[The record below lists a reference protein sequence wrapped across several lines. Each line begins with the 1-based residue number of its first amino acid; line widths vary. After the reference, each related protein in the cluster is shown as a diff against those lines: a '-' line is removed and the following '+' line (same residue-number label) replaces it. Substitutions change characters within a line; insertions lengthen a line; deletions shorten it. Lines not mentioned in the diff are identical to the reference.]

1 MSAPHS
7 FTLRQLQY
15 LVAVAE
21 TLSFR
26 KAADCC
32 HVALPSLSAQLAELE
47 SILGVRMFERD
58 RRHVLLTS
66 AGRDLVEQARRIL
79 AEADGLRDAAKR
91 VGDPL
96 SASMRIGV
104 IPTIS
109 PYLLPKVAPV
119 LRREFPRMK
128 IHWVEEK
135 TSVLMTSLA
144 SGALDAVLL
153 ALEAEIGKVE
163 QSVIAT
169 DPFVLA
175 TPRNH
180 SLGLKKSGASAE
192 ELHNVGV
199 LLLDDGHCFRDQALA
214 FCSKSKA
221 QELEFR
227 ATSLSTL
234 AQMVASGA
242 GVTLLPE
249 LSVATE
255 SKRADLKIRKFSTP
269 SPHRT
274 IGLVWRKGSSL
285 TEALQ
290 KVADSIRRAYPR

>member
-1 MSAPHS
+1 MSAPLA

-15 LVAVAE
+15 LVAVAD

-26 KAADCC
+26 KAAEQC
-32 HVALPSLSAQLAELE
+32 HVSQPSLSAQLAELE
-47 SILGVRMFERD
+47 SALGVRMFERD
-58 RRHVLLTS
+58 RRRVLLTS
-66 AGRDLVEQARRIL
+66 AGQDLLERARRIL
-79 AEADGLRDAAKR
+79 SEASDLREAARR
-91 VGDPL
+91 VGDPF
-96 SASMRIGV
+96 SASMRIGI

-109 PYLLPKVAPV
+109 PYLLPRISPV

-135 TSVLMTSLA
+135 TSVLIAALNQ
-144 SGALDAVLL
+144 GALDAALL

-169 DPFVLA
+169 DPFVLV

-180 SLGLKKSGASAE
+180 PLGMKKSDASAE
-192 ELHNVGV
+192 ELHDVGV
-199 LLLDDGHCFRDQALA
+199 LLLDEGHCFREQALT

-234 AQMVASGA
+234 AQMVASGV

-249 LSVATE
+249 LSIATE
-255 SKRADLKIRKFSTP
+255 GKRADLKIRKFLKP

-274 IGLVWRKGSSL
+274 IGLIWRKGSSL
-285 TEALQ
+285 ADALQ
-290 KVADSIRRAYPR
+290 KVAYSIRHAYPL

>member
-1 MSAPHS
+1 MSPPHP

-15 LVAVAE
+15 LIAVAD

-26 KAADCC
+26 KAAEHC
-32 HVALPSLSAQLAELE
+32 HVAQPSLSAQLAELE
-47 SILGVRMFERD
+47 SALGVRMFERD
-58 RRHVLLTS
+58 RRRVLLTD
-66 AGRDLVEQARRIL
+66 AGRDLLERARTIL
-79 AEADGLRDAAKR
+79 ADADDLRVAAKR

-109 PYLLPKVAPV
+109 PYLLPRIAPV

-128 IHWVEEK
+128 IQWVEEK
-135 TSVLMTSLA
+135 TSVLMSALNN
-144 SGALDAVLL
+144 GELDAALL
-153 ALEAEIGKVE
+153 ALEADIGKVE
-163 QSVIAT
+163 QYVIAT

-180 SLGLKKSGASAE
+180 SLGMKKSDACAE
-192 ELHNVGV
+192 ELHDVGV
-199 LLLDDGHCFRDQALA
+199 LLLDDGHCFREQALA
-214 FCSKSKA
+214 YCTKSKA
-221 QELEFR
+221 RELEFR

-255 SKRADLKIRKFSTP
+255 GKRADLKIRKFSRP
-269 SPHRT
+269 APHRT
-274 IGLVWRKGSSL
+274 IGLVWRKGTSL
-285 TEALQ
+285 SDALQ
-290 KVADSIRRAYPR
+290 KVADSIRRAYPK

>member
-1 MSAPHS
+1 
-7 FTLRQLQY
+7 
-15 LVAVAE
+15 
-21 TLSFR
+21 LSFR
-26 KAADCC
+26 KAAELC
-32 HVALPSLSAQLAELE
+32 HVSQPSLSSQLAELE
-47 SILGVRMFERD
+47 SALGVRMFERD
-58 RRHVLLTS
+58 RRRVLLTS
-66 AGRDLVEQARRIL
+66 AGHDLLERARRIL
-79 AEADGLRDAAKR
+79 SEADSLRDAARR

-109 PYLLPKVAPV
+109 PYLLPRISPV

-128 IHWVEEK
+128 FHWVEEK
-135 TSVLMTSLA
+135 TAILIAALHQ
-144 SGALDAVLL
+144 GELDAVLL
-153 ALEAEIGKVE
+153 ALEADIGKVE
-163 QSVIAT
+163 QTVIAT
-169 DPFVLA
+169 DQFVLA

-180 SLGLKKSGASAE
+180 SLGMKKADASAD
-192 ELHNVGV
+192 ELRNVGV

-242 GVTLLPE
+242 GVTLLPQ

-255 SKRADLKIRKFSTP
+255 GKRADLKIRKFLKP
-269 SPHRT
+269 PPHRT
-274 IGLVWRKGSSL
+274 IGLIWRKGSSL
-285 TEALQ
+285 TAALQ
-290 KVADSIRRAYPR
+290 KVADSIRRSYPR